1 MKWSHKIYSRLF
13 TLDLTWNCRR
23 LLEAKKF
30 SRSPGQFKWV
40 TREQDIAY
48 PSRGSKNGIMRQVA
62 ELFRRPRTM
71 LKILWF
77 IGDYQFF
84 QKSAGIKCFHD
95 PVRKNLGPGKHV
107 QQNFRLEK
115 PPWKARMGN
124 SRRKSVS
131 FISKVT
137 KFLIP

>member
-1 MKWSHKIYSRLF
+1 MFWQCLTSSKWTISLISTSKVIASKTSKISIFILSDHRDCSTIGFFFHRNNQTLLHGWLHWKMKWTHEIYSRLF

-48 PSRGSKNGIMRQVA
+48 PSRNSKNGIMSQVA
-62 ELFRRPRTM
+62 ELFRRPRTI

-77 IGDYQFF
+77 IG
-84 QKSAGIKCFHD
+84 
-95 PVRKNLGPGKHV
+95 N
-107 QQNFRLEK
+107 
-115 PPWKARMGN
+115 
-124 SRRKSVS
+124 
-131 FISKVT
+131 
-137 KFLIP
+137 